1 MSKEMDLIDVFSD
14 IYKHK
19 KAVALAIVLA
29 TLSSFTF
36 TSVRPVIY
44 EVGLSVSKMPSIYFT
59 DLTSQHWYTRRS
71 DLNLVE
77 DKGNHTIVTSRDPAS
92 EIFQLARYKL
102 SHPSVLQNNLP
113 IISAND
119 SSSVSNILSSNI
131 NVSENAGTLRITT
144 KTADPQLALKM
155 LEELLLVVDEKV
167 KSEYRLILGS
177 LLTQYSQQQAALYE
191 VLQEEVVSQQNAPG
205 GQEDYTKQPDS
216 FENFY
221 QNTAF
226 VKELTYRAA
235 TISANQKYLS
245 NPDELFIFSNNLRFL
260 KLDEK
265 NKFERRLTA
274 SPWTMNLFVGFI
286 GGLIGCGIAVLLGAL
301 NRISENK
308 V

>member
-1 MSKEMDLIDVFSD
+1 MWT
-14 IYKHK
+14 K
-19 KAVALAIVLA
+19 K
-29 TLSSFTF
+29 S
-36 TSVRPVIY
+36 
-44 EVGLSVSKMPSIYFT
+44 
-59 DLTSQHWYTRRS
+59 
-71 DLNLVE
+71 
-77 DKGNHTIVTSRDPAS
+77 
-92 EIFQLARYKL
+92 
-102 SHPSVLQNNLP
+102 
-113 IISAND
+113 
-119 SSSVSNILSSNI
+119 
-131 NVSENAGTLRITT
+131 
-144 KTADPQLALKM
+144 
-155 LEELLLVVDEKV
+155 

-191 VLQEEVVSQQNAPG
+191 VLQEEVASHQNTPG

-274 SPWTMNLFVGFI
+274 SPWTMNLFVGFV

-301 NRISENK
+301 NRISENR